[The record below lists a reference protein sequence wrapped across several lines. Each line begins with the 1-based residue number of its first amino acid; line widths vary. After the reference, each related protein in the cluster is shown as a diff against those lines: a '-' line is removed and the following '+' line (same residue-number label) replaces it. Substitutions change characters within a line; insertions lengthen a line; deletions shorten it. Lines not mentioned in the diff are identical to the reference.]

1 MFPLVH
7 DLFFHGH
14 LLHAMYENE
23 DNVSHDPT
31 LLYDITNFHFC
42 YCFGLVTV
50 DSPITTTSLSSPKKF

>member
-42 YCFGLVTV
+42 YCFDLDTV
-50 DSPITTTSLSSPKKF
+50 LLIKSHG